1 MAKEKSLDEDMY
13 LYTYDKS
20 LEERKEEL
28 LDMVMEENAVYE
40 YKIDNEH
47 DKLFKDLL
55 SDSEET
61 RKFINKFLKLEVPI
75 KENELEL
82 YNSSYITTEYKSKEA
97 DVVYKK
103 KNEDIYFLIEHQST
117 VDISMPYR
125 IKNYVIEILRIAV
138 DKSKIHQKEYKYP
151 LVVPIVLYTGN
162 KKWNVNFKFE
172 DMQTQLPRI

>member
-1 MAKEKSLDEDMY
+1 MEKEKCLDEDVY
-13 LYTYDKS
+13 VYTYDKS
-20 LEERKEEL
+20 LEDRKEEL
-28 LDMVMEENAVYE
+28 LDMVMEETAVYE

-138 DKSKIHQKEYKYP
+138 DKSKIHQKGYKYP

-162 KKWNVNFKFE
+162 KKWHAKLKFE
-172 DMQTQLPRI
+172 DMQTQLTRI

>member
-1 MAKEKSLDEDMY
+1 MAKEKYLDVATNT
-13 LYTYDKS
+13 YTYDKY
-20 LEERKEEL
+20 LEERKEKL
-28 LDMVMEENAVYE
+28 IDMVMEETEVYE
-40 YKIDNEH
+40 YQIENEH

-61 RKFINKFLKLEVPI
+61 IKFINKFLKLEVPI

-82 YNSSYITTEYKSKEA
+82 YNSSHITTDYKSKEA

-117 VDISMPYR
+117 IDISMPYR

-138 DKSKIHQKEYKYP
+138 DKSKIHQKGYKYP
-151 LVVPIVLYTGN
+151 LVVPIVLYTGK
-162 KKWNVNFKFE
+162 KKWNAKLKFE
-172 DMQTQLPRI
+172 DMQTQLPRL

>member
-1 MAKEKSLDEDMY
+1 MVKEKCLDEDMCV
-13 LYTYDKS
+13 YTYDKS
-20 LEERKEEL
+20 LEERKKEL
-28 LDMVMEENAVYE
+28 LDMVMEENSVYE

-61 RKFINKFLKLEVPI
+61 RKFINKFLKLEEPI

-117 VDISMPYR
+117 IDVSMPYR
-125 IKNYVIEILRIAV
+125 IKNYVIEILRTAV
-138 DKSKIHQKEYKYP
+138 DKSKIHQKGYKYP
-151 LVVPIVLYTGN
+151 LVIPIVLYTGS
-162 KKWNVNFKFE
+162 KKWSAKLKFE

>member
-1 MAKEKSLDEDMY
+1 MFLKNDDEKNLIYNIKAYSELNNGETY
-13 LYTYDKS
+13 LGIISSDY
-20 LEERKEEL
+20 
-28 LDMVMEENAVYE
+28 
-40 YKIDNEH
+40 
-47 DKLFKDLL
+47 LL

-82 YNSSYITTEYKSKEA
+82 YNSSYITTDYKSKEA

-162 KKWNVNFKFE
+162 KKWNAKLRFE
-172 DMQTQLPRI
+172 DMQTKLPRL